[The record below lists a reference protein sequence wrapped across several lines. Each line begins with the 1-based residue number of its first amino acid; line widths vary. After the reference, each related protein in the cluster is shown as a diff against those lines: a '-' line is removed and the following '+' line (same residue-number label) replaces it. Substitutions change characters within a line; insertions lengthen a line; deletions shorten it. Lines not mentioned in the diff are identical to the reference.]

1 MADATLG
8 SEGRRGEQ
16 KERKKEG
23 ERKRGRQRRE
33 SAIINKAR
41 TY

>member
-16 KERKKEG
+16 KERKKER
-23 ERKRGRQRRE
+23 ERELDSGVRVQ
-33 SAIINKAR
+33 S
-41 TY
+41 